1 MNAGAHAR
9 NVVYLKDR
17 RKKSARA
24 TSLNYRDLASYC
36 DSPERVGDVQVI
48 LRADYWRGFTML
60 VSDDRDDRKTIR
72 VVDDNNRPHRFRTF
86 EVAMDELID
95 VPSIAERIIVD
106 FSRWK

>member
-1 MNAGAHAR
+1 MSASAHAC

-17 RKKSARA
+17 RKKRAGA
-24 TSLNYRDLASYC
+24 TSIHYQDLASYC
-36 DSPERVGDVQVI
+36 DAPERVGDVQVI
-48 LRADYWRGFTML
+48 LRANYWRGFTML
-60 VSDDRDDRKTIR
+60 VADGRKAIR

-95 VPSIAERIIVD
+95 VPSIAVRIVVD